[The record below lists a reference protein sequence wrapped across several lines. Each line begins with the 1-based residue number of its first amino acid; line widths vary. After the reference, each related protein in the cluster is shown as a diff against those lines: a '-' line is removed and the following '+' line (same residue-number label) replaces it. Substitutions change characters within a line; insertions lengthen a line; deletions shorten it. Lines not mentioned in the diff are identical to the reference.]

1 MAKPKYKR
9 VMLKLSGE
17 VLLGKQDNGID
28 FQVLHNLCGEIVE
41 VAKMGTE
48 MVIVIGAGNIWR
60 YRDNTGSGIDRVS
73 SDYMGMLATIMNAV
87 AMQSSIEEQGVY
99 VRVCSALNIP
109 QVAEPYLRRRAI
121 RHLEKGRV
129 VICAGGTGN
138 PFFTTDSAAALR
150 ALELDCDVLLK
161 ATKVD
166 GVYDKDPKK
175 FKDAKKFKAM
185 KYTDVLGMD
194 LEFMDSAAVSLC
206 KDSKLPIMIF
216 DLTQKGN
223 IKKAVEGK
231 DIGTMVS

>member
-48 MVIVIGAGNIWR
+48 MVVVIGAGNIWR

-150 ALELDCDVLLK
+150 ALELDCNVLLK

-216 DLTQKGN
+216 DLTRKGN